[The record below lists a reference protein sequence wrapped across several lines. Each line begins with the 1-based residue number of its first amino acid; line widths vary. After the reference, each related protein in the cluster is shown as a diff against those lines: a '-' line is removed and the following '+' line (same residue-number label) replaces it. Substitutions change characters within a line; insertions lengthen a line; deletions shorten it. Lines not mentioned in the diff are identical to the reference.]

1 MKQSFI
7 AGLMAATAIAFAT
20 PASAQS
26 IFEALSE
33 TYKSNPTL
41 QAERAYLRSVDENVA
56 IARSGYRPTLALT
69 GGYTDTNNNV
79 DSNSTYGRVGGGDTT
94 TKSMAAVVSQPL
106 FSGFSTVNSVKA
118 ADQAVRAEQNNLYN
132 VEQDVFLSA
141 STAYLDVVRDRA
153 IVELQKNNEKLLKK
167 RLDETQQRFNVG
179 EVTRTDVSQ
188 AEARYSQAKSD
199 RIASEGNLEA
209 SKATYIQIIGSSP
222 EDLEDP
228 KVIRDYLPQSYEE
241 ALEVAL
247 KNNYSIRQARHLFNS
262 KGYEVYANT
271 GELLPQL
278 SFDASASK
286 VKSENDNAL
295 TGDTTTD
302 GVEWGLNL
310 TIPLYNA
317 GESRAKI
324 RQSKHQKWQ
333 AQEQVLEMERQ
344 VKATVSSAWEYMMAN
359 ESKISAI
366 KDQVK
371 ANEIALDGVQ
381 KEEAL
386 GNRTI
391 LDVLDAYQELLNSN
405 VNEVT
410 ARRDYYVSAMNLLM
424 SMGKLT
430 AKDLKL
436 DVELYDAKKYYKET
450 RGKWLSLE

>member
-1 MKQSFI
+1 MRQSLL
-7 AGLMAATAIAFAT
+7 AGVMAAAVIAVAT

-33 TYKSNPTL
+33 TYKTNPTL
-41 QAERAYLRSVDENVA
+41 QAERAYLRAIDENVA

-69 GGYTDTNNNV
+69 GGYSDANNNV
-79 DSNSTYGRVGGGDTT
+79 DTDSTYGRVGGGDTT

-106 FSGFSTVNSVKA
+106 FNGFSTVNSVKA
-118 ADQAVRAEQNNLYN
+118 ADQTVRAEQNNLYN
-132 VEQDVFLSA
+132 VEQDVLLSA

-153 IVELQKNNEKLLKK
+153 IVDLQKNNEKLLKK

-199 RIASEGNLEA
+199 RIASEGDLEV
-209 SKATYIQIIGSSP
+209 SKAVYAKIIGSMP

-228 KVIRDYLPQSYEE
+228 KMIKDYLPESYEE
-241 ALEVAL
+241 ALNTAL
-247 KNNYSIRQARHLFNS
+247 KNNYSIKQAKHLFNS

-271 GELLPQL
+271 GSLLPQL

-302 GVEWGLNL
+302 SVEWGLNL

-333 AQEQVLEMERQ
+333 AQEQVLETERQ
-344 VKATVSSAWEYMMAN
+344 VKATVSSAWEYMKAN

-410 ARRDYYVSAMNLLM
+410 ARRDYYVSAMNLLV

-436 DVELYDAKKYYKET
+436 DVELYDAKQYYKET
-450 RGKWLSLE
+450 KGKWLSLE

>member
-1 MKQSFI
+1 MRQSFI

-366 KDQVK
+366 KDQVR

-436 DVELYDAKKYYKET
+436 DVELYDAKKHYKET

>member
-7 AGLMAATAIAFAT
+7 AGLMAATAIAFAA

>member
-106 FSGFSTVNSVKA
+106 FNGFSTVNSVKA

-366 KDQVK
+366 KDQVR

>member
-1 MKQSFI
+1 MRQSLL
-7 AGLMAATAIAFAT
+7 AGVMAAAVIAVAT

-33 TYKSNPTL
+33 TYKTNPTL
-41 QAERAYLRSVDENVA
+41 QAERAYLRAVDENVA
-56 IARSGYRPTLALT
+56 IAKSGYRPTLALT

-94 TKSMAAVVSQPL
+94 TKSMAATVSQPL
-106 FSGFSTVNSVKA
+106 FNGFSTVNLVKA

-132 VEQDVFLSA
+132 VEQDVLLSA

-153 IVELQKNNEKLLKK
+153 IVDLQKNNEKLLKK

-199 RIASEGNLEA
+199 RIASEGDLEV
-209 SKATYIQIIGSSP
+209 SKAVYAKIIGSMP

-228 KVIRDYLPQSYEE
+228 KMIKDYLPESYEE
-241 ALEVAL
+241 ALNTAL
-247 KNNYSIRQARHLFNS
+247 KNNYSIRQAKHLFNS

-271 GELLPQL
+271 GALLPQL

-286 VKSENDNAL
+286 VKSENDSAL

-310 TIPLYNA
+310 TIPLYKG
-317 GESRAKI
+317 GENRAKI

-333 AQEQVLEMERQ
+333 AQEQVLETERQ
-344 VKATVSSAWEYMMAN
+344 VKATVSSAWEYMKAN
-359 ESKISAI
+359 ESKIYAI

-410 ARRDYYVSAMNLLM
+410 ARRDYYVSAMNLLV

-450 RGKWLSLE
+450 KGKWLSLE

>member
-1 MKQSFI
+1 MRQSFI

-366 KDQVK
+366 KDQVR